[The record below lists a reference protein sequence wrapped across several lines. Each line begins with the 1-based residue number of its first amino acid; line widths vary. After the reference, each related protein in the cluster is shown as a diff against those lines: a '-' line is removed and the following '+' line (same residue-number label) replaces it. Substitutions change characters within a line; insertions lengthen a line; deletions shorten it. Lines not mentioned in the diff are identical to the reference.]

1 MKRIGWIATLL
12 CLAWVMTGC
21 SNSDD
26 QSDKPTDD
34 GSTPAAADSGSDTT
48 GGSVDS
54 SKGTEVVAKEMAG
67 KGGQKVND
75 AVGSALWKSV
85 TGDTGDKPEE

>member
-26 QSDKPTDD
+26 PSVEPADKGAKPVAGDD
-34 GSTPAAADSGSDTT
+34 DSGTA
-48 GGSVDS
+48 GGSVES
-54 SKGTEVVAKEMAG
+54 SRGTEAVAEEMAG
-67 KGGQKVND
+67 KGGMKVNA
-75 AVGSALWKSV
+75 AVGKALWKGV
-85 TGDTGDKPEE
+85 TGGTDEDSKE

>member
-26 QSDKPTDD
+26 QGGEPAGG
-34 GSTPAAADSGSDTT
+34 GSTPAAGGDRSGTA
-48 GGSVDS
+48 GGSVES
-54 SKGTEVVAKEMAG
+54 SPETEAVAEQMAG

-75 AVGSALWKSV
+75 AVGNALWKSV
-85 TGDTGDKPEE
+85 SGKTDDTPKR